1 MSRWKMLMG
10 SAVLWL
16 TACGA
21 GTPAVLETDQTTYAP
36 GAQVMLRLGN
46 KSLQP
51 LGYNLC
57 FTALQRLEGQDWV
70 VVPRPETAPRE
81 VCPAYQAML
90 NPGSSSS
97 SFRPL
102 DASLPEGEYRYR
114 TNVELQ
120 WDEERMELVS
130 NSFRVVSPST
140 P

>member
-36 GAQVMLRLGN
+36 GAKVMLRLGN
-46 KSLQP
+46 ESLQP

-57 FTALQRLEGQDWV
+57 FSKLQRLEGQDWV
-70 VVPRPETAPRE
+70 VVQRPDSAPRE
-81 VCPAYQAML
+81 ICQAYMAML
-90 NPGSSSS
+90 NPGSTAS
-97 SFRPL
+97 SFRSLYDP
-102 DASLPEGEYRYR
+102 LPEGEYRFL
-114 TNVELQ
+114 TDVHGD
-120 WDEERMELVS
+120 WDKKRVELVS
-130 NSFRVVSPST
+130 NSFRVVSPS